1 MDNSNGS
8 TLIDIKGI
16 QAQFFCFDIQTNSV
30 IIIGETSQ
38 GYLLH
43 LQRIDANRNITKVH
57 LPYVE
62 HPTEITCVA
71 EKRVAVISHGNELV
85 IFEIENLTWTT
96 LQTPYQEAHLRLA
109 VHQTDNDIFCA
120 ETKQNEIFRLS
131 YDGKYFTK
139 VYEGNEGEITDFD
152 VDHTFVYVLT
162 KNPRQI
168 LMINKSDGSIFS
180 RLNLSQMIGHISK
193 VIFIPVKT
201 EGNTQKNT
209 GDGKNDPGISIW
221 VQIVVPIVLSFVV
234 IFALVIVILR
244 RKGRTD
250 RDCKTNVEAV
260 NNNEIKEQHKHNE
273 VYEVRVRMTKI
284 KMKKTGGD
292 EGTKKRAGIQQK
304 DSDRGSEP

>member
-1 MDNSNGS
+1 EFKIQFILLDKNGNTVFGFNEGNRYSRLVYGHSDIILDIAISGDSSWFYFATYDSIVQYSMDNSNGS

-162 KNPRQI
+162 KNPR
-168 LMINKSDGSIFS
+168 
-180 RLNLSQMIGHISK
+180 
-193 VIFIPVKT
+193 
-201 EGNTQKNT
+201 
-209 GDGKNDPGISIW
+209 
-221 VQIVVPIVLSFVV
+221 
-234 IFALVIVILR
+234 
-244 RKGRTD
+244 
-250 RDCKTNVEAV
+250 DCKTNVEAV